1 MLDRFWTPFLAASAR
16 NIWYVTA
23 IHDMEVQYK
32 HVSGASNQVADV
44 LSRWQGSPAQV
55 EFLYA
60 QVSYPQWL
68 NVSVDLLELD
78 PYL

>member
-1 MLDRFWTPFLAASAR
+1 M
-16 NIWYVTA
+16 
-23 IHDMEVQYK
+23 
-32 HVSGASNQVADV
+32 ADV

-55 EFLYA
+55 AFLYA
-60 QVSYPQWL
+60 QVSNPQWL